1 MHAVDCERGK
11 TRKSESVLCGCK
23 VTVGELLE
31 LMNNNSDFRE
41 GLNRCDSSSD
51 NCQGC

>member
-1 MHAVDCERGK
+1 MHVVDCERVK
-11 TRKSESVLCGCK
+11 ARKSQSVLCGYK

-41 GLNRCDSSSD
+41 GLNRCVSSSD
-51 NCQGC
+51 N